1 MADLSSKDGL
11 MRYLETP
18 PDDLE
23 DEHSLAVYDLAY
35 EEIWFLPNSQNYC
48 VCFVD
53 MVDSTSITAEIYNR
67 QKIGQY
73 YSIFINT
80 MAILAKNY
88 GARIIKNAGD
98 ALIFYFPDS
107 SDSANEAAFKDIL
120 ECFTTMILARD
131 IINAKLHSEGNLPSV
146 SYRISADYGRV
157 EVATSTSS
165 KGGEDLFGSTM
176 NICAKINLMAEPN
189 GIVIGGDLYQII
201 KSFSSFV
208 NNNNN
213 VYEFRELRGGYSM
226 GFDNVYTVY
235 RVLSKNNNDISEIAI
250 NSVNELFTSKRTS
263 TIKDIQT
270 KQRQPPSQLLQQNQQ
285 KQQQQKYSANIMVV
299 DDEPDTVFT
308 YKHILSAEGYNV
320 EAFTDPQEAL
330 KRFVQLPD
338 PSSYYQLVLLD
349 IRMPRLNGLQLFY
362 RIKAVSPATRIMF
375 VSALD
380 IAEELTSILPDIKYD
395 DIIKKPLK
403 REYFISKINSVLNP
417 RPVHFE
423 SLGA

>member
-1 MADLSSKDGL
+1 MRRSPEHGSDNLGAEGSLSL
-11 MRYLETP
+11 F
-18 PDDLE
+18 
-23 DEHSLAVYDLAY
+23 DLAS
-35 EEIWFLPNSQNYC
+35 EEISFLDRSMNC
-48 VCFVD
+48 CIGFVD
-53 MVDSTSITAEIYNR
+53 MVNSTKVTAEISDHR
-67 QKIGQY
+67 KIGQY

-80 MAILAKNY
+80 MAVLAKNY

-98 ALIFYFPDS
+98 ALIFYFPETSDS
-107 SDSANEAAFKDIL
+107 SSEAAFKDIL

-131 IINAKLHSEGNLPSV
+131 IINAKLHSENLPSV
-146 SYRISADYGRV
+146 SYRISADYGKV

-165 KGGEDLFGSTM
+165 KGREDLFGSTM
-176 NICAKINLMAEPN
+176 NICAKINSMAEPN
-189 GIVIGGDLYQII
+189 GIVIGGDLNQII
-201 KSFSSFV
+201 KSFSFIDK
-208 NNNNN
+208 
-213 VYEFRELRGGYSM
+213 YYQFKELRGGYSI
-226 GFDNVYTVY
+226 GFTHRYPIY
-235 RVLSKNNNDISEIAI
+235 RVLSKNNNDISGIAI
-250 NSVNELFTSKRTS
+250 NSINELFTSKRTS